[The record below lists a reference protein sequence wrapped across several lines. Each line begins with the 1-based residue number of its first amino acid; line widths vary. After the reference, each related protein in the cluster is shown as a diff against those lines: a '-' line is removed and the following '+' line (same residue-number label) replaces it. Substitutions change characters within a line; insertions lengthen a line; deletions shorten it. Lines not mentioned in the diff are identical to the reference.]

1 MKKFSVAA
9 TLAAAMMASTSA
21 FAVELEVTHWWTSG
35 GEAAAVAE
43 FAKAFNATGDKW
55 VDGAIAGSGDVAR
68 PLIISRILG
77 GNPMGATQ
85 LNTGR
90 DAEDLIKAGLMT
102 DLTDLA
108 KQEGWYDVVRPAK
121 LLESCEF
128 EGKLYCVPVNIHS
141 WQWLW
146 LSRPAFEK
154 AGVPVPTNWNEYV
167 ASFPKLREAGVIPFA
182 LAQGWPTNG
191 IFGVLLAGVG
201 GTDLFLAVN
210 RDKDEDAIRGDE
222 FRAVAQ
228 AYADLRDVV
237 DVNETVAQWNEAIAQ
252 VINDTAAGNIMGD
265 WAQGEFAVAGEVA
278 GTDYDCLP
286 GLGLNG
292 VLDTGGDAFYF
303 PKNEDPA
310 ITAAQLK
317 LAALML
323 SPDVQV
329 AFNLKKGSL
338 PIRGDVNL
346 DAANACMKK
355 GLEILADP
363 NGVLPSG
370 EQLLSSD
377 TQQQLQDLAL
387 EFFSDKSQT
396 VDDFIAQYAEIMASA
411 E

>member
-1 MKKFSVAA
+1 MKKFAVAA
-9 TLAAAMMASTSA
+9 SMAAALMCSSAMATD
-21 FAVELEVTHWWTSG
+21 LEVTHWWTSG

-43 FAKAFNATGDKW
+43 FAKAFDATGNKW

-90 DAEDLIKAGLMT
+90 DAEDLIKAGLML

-108 KQEGWYDVVRPAK
+108 KKEGWYDVIRPAK

-154 AGVPVPTNWNEYV
+154 AGVAVPTNWDEYV
-167 ASFPKLREAGVIPFA
+167 AAFPKLREAGVIPVA

-210 RDKDEDAIRGDE
+210 RDKDENAIRGED
-222 FRAVAQ
+222 FRRVAQ

-237 DVNETVAQWNEAIAQ
+237 DPNETVAQWNEAIAQ

-265 WAQGEFAVAGEVA
+265 WAQGEFAVAGETA
-278 GTDYDCLP
+278 GVDYDCLP

-303 PKNEDPA
+303 PKNSDPA
-310 ITAAQLK
+310 VTEAQLQ

-323 SPDVQV
+323 SPEVQV
-329 AFNLKKGSL
+329 NFNLKKGSL

-355 GLEILADP
+355 GLEILANPD
-363 NGVLPSG
+363 GVLPSG

-377 TQQQLQDLAL
+377 TQQQLQDLEL

-396 VDDFIAQYAEIMASA
+396 VDDFIERFAEIMASA
-411 E
+411 D